1 MSEPPTEPRALSA
14 DEIESLDALA
24 RALPPLLVPPAL
36 LAQTRAAMAAELAA
50 SVVDGTH
57 PAAVA
62 PDLAAPQASDPAVRA
77 TPGRREDA
85 TPAAEVIPLRPR
97 RIGWSL
103 GAVAALA
110 AGAVVFLAVPAELE
124 PAPAERLVERGSGER
139 LPDVSLKVAVRRD
152 GTTRRHDPTQA
163 VGAGDELYF
172 RAGVDQDARLQLVRV
187 DASGASVVHA
197 QGAAAG
203 EADLALGGA
212 PLAWAVEAGEG
223 DAVFAVL
230 AAGSDLDAAVVEGA
244 LGAAYDPGDPDAACR
259 AALSLG
265 ARCDATTV
273 TVQP

>member
-1 MSEPPTEPRALSA
+1 MSTPPTEPRPLSA

-24 RALPPLLVPPAL
+24 RSLPPLRVPPEL
-36 LAQTRAAMAAELAA
+36 LAQTRAAMAAELASETAASSDATTTA
-50 SVVDGTH
+50 SVPASTS
-57 PAAVA
+57 AAVRRDEA
-62 PDLAAPQASDPAVRA
+62 P
-77 TPGRREDA
+77 
-85 TPAAEVIPLRPR
+85 PAAEVVPLRPR
-97 RIGWSL
+97 RVGWTL

-110 AGAVVFLAVPAELE
+110 AGALVFLAMPTE
-124 PAPAERLVERGSGER
+124 PAPAPADRLVERGSGER
-139 LPDVSLKVAVRRD
+139 LPGVALKVAVRRD
-152 GTTRRHDPTQA
+152 GATRRHDPSQS

-187 DASGASVVHA
+187 DAGGASVVHA

-203 EADLALGGA
+203 EADLALDGA
-212 PLAWAVEAGEG
+212 PLAWAVEAGES

-230 AAGSDLDAAVVEGA
+230 ASGTDLDAAVVEGA
-244 LGAAYDPGDPDAACR
+244 LGAAYDPADPDAACR